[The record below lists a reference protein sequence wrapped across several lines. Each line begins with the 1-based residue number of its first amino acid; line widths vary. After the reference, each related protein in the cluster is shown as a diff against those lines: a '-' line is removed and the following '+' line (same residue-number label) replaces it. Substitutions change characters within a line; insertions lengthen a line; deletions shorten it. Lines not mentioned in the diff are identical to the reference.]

1 MLDILWRMEST
12 IRRALLAIMLV
23 GYTGTW
29 AELLLL
35 KHTEGFWQLVPVV
48 LTIGGTALVVW
59 CWASPRPAPLRTLQV
74 MSALLLISGVVGVV
88 QHLLGNITHE
98 QESNPGLAGM
108 ELYKVASMG
117 STPLL
122 APGIM
127 LQLGLLGLLYTYR
140 HPALTR
146 NTQ

>member
-1 MLDILWRMEST
+1 MHDT
-12 IRRALLAIMLV
+12 VRRALFAIMLL
-23 GYTGTW
+23 GFGGTW

-48 LTIGGTALVVW
+48 LTGAGVLLVAW
-59 CWASPRPAPLRTLQV
+59 CWASPRSGPLRTLQL
-74 MSALLLISGVVGVV
+74 MSALLLVSGIIGVV
-88 QHLLGNITHE
+88 QHFLGNMGHE

-108 ELYKVASMG
+108 ELYKLASMG

-122 APGIM
+122 APGVM
-127 LQLGLLGLLYTYR
+127 LQLGLLGLLATYR

-146 NTQ
+146 DTL